1 MMHHLL
7 LSTLFVSIDPE
18 KLNPTKLDH
27 LLEKIIDLSIGAGRH
42 ILMAVAVYFLGRI
55 LVRVLN
61 RLFTGVLERR
71 SVDVGVQSFLKS
83 MVNILLMVLLAVAV
97 ISALGVNTTSFA
109 ALLASGGVAIGM
121 ALSGNLQNVAGGLVV
136 LLFKPYRVGDLV
148 ESAGIKGVVR
158 EIQIFHT
165 IVVTY
170 DNKVIY
176 VPNGTLSTS
185 VIVNHSREDYRRLE
199 WQVGVDYGAE
209 IDPIREKIFALFK
222 TDERIVQDI
231 EGRTPFV
238 GLNELADSSV
248 NLVIRA
254 WVKGEDYWAVYHQ
267 MFQQIY
273 EMFNREGI
281 NIPFPQR
288 VLHIQH
294 ENAEK

>member
-1 MMHHLL
+1 MNIRLFFSPM
-7 LSTLFVSIDPE
+7 FVSVGSD
-18 KLNPTKLDH
+18 KLNAGSLDH
-27 LLEKIIDLSIGAGRH
+27 LIEKVVDLSIGAGRH
-42 ILMAVAVYFLGRI
+42 ILMALAVYFLGRI
-55 LVRVLN
+55 LVRFLN

-83 MVNILLMVLLAVAV
+83 MVNILLMLLLAVAV

-109 ALLASGGVAIGM
+109 ALLASAGVAIGM

-148 ESAGIKGVVR
+148 ESAGIKGIVR

-185 VIVNHSREDYRRLE
+185 VIVNHSREDYRRVE
-199 WQVGVDYGAE
+199 WKVGVDYGAE
-209 IDPIREKIFALFK
+209 IDPIREKILALFK
-222 TDERIVQDI
+222 TDARIAQDI

-238 GLNELADSSV
+238 GLDQLADSSV

-254 WVKGEDYWAVYHQ
+254 WVKSEDYWAVYHQ
-267 MFQQIY
+267 MLQQIY

-281 NIPFPQR
+281 NIPYPQH

-294 ENAEK
+294 ENVEK

>member
-1 MMHHLL
+1 MHHLL
-7 LSTLFVSIDPE
+7 LSPLFVSIDSQ
-18 KLNPTKLDH
+18 KLDATKLDH

-55 LVRVLN
+55 LVRVVN
-61 RLFTGVLERR
+61 RLFTRMLERR

-109 ALLASGGVAIGM
+109 ALVASGGVAIGM

-136 LLFKPYRVGDLV
+136 LIFKPYRVGDLV
-148 ESAGIKGVVR
+148 ESSGIKGTVR

-185 VIVNHSREDYRRLE
+185 VIINHSREDYRRLE

-209 IDPIREKIFALFK
+209 IDPIREKILALFK
-222 TDERIVQDI
+222 TDERIVQDL

-281 NIPFPQR
+281 NIPFPHR
-288 VLHIQH
+288 IVHIQH
-294 ENAEK
+294 ENVEK